1 MRPARLSRR
10 WRTTPRRTCEPPRP
24 AAPSGSPRPSVSD
37 ADVFRYSTQPGPV
50 HEMPRKREERSDSA
64 FRTLTREQQRGW
76 LAYMRVQLR
85 LTYEMNRE
93 LQADGNLSLPD
104 YDVLNALRY
113 ARGGRMRITALAAQ
127 IGWERSRLSHHV
139 RRLQNRGLVESRQ
152 APADR
157 RASEIAIT
165 DQGWDEITNASSGHI
180 DLVRRLFFDGL
191 PDELIE
197 PLTVGLERVYD
208 NILDRGTLP
217 APADEP

>member
-1 MRPARLSRR
+1 
-10 WRTTPRRTCEPPRP
+10 
-24 AAPSGSPRPSVSD
+24 
-37 ADVFRYSTQPGPV
+37 
-50 HEMPRKREERSDSA
+50 
-64 FRTLTREQQRGW
+64 
-76 LAYMRVQLR
+76 MRVQLR

-93 LQADGNLSLPD
+93 LQADSKLSLPD

-157 RASEIAIT
+157 RATEITIT
-165 DQGWDEITNASSGHI
+165 DQGWDEITHASSGHI

-197 PLTVGLERVYD
+197 PMTVGLERVYD

-217 APADEP
+217 APVDEP

>member
-1 MRPARLSRR
+1 LSSKRNNNRP
-10 WRTTPRRTCEPPRP
+10 EP
-24 AAPSGSPRPSVSD
+24 
-37 ADVFRYSTQPGPV
+37 
-50 HEMPRKREERSDSA
+50 A
-64 FRTLTREQQRGW
+64 FRTLTDEQQRAW

-93 LQADGNLSLPD
+93 LQADSNLSLPD

-113 ARGGRMRITALAAQ
+113 APGGRMQITALAAQ
-127 IGWERSRLSHHV
+127 IGWERSRVSHHV
-139 RRLQNRGLVESRQ
+139 RRLQKRGLVDSRQ

-157 RASEIAIT
+157 RATEITIT
-165 DQGWDEITNASSGHI
+165 DQGWDEITHASAGHI

-191 PDELIE
+191 PDDLLE

-217 APADEP
+217 APADES

>member
-1 MRPARLSRR
+1 
-10 WRTTPRRTCEPPRP
+10 
-24 AAPSGSPRPSVSD
+24 
-37 ADVFRYSTQPGPV
+37 
-50 HEMPRKREERSDSA
+50 
-64 FRTLTREQQRGW
+64 
-76 LAYMRVQLR
+76 MRVQLR

-93 LQADGNLSLPD
+93 LQADSNLSLPD

-157 RASEIAIT
+157 RATEIAIT
-165 DQGWDEITNASSGHI
+165 DQGWDELTNASSGHI

-217 APADEP
+217 APGDEP